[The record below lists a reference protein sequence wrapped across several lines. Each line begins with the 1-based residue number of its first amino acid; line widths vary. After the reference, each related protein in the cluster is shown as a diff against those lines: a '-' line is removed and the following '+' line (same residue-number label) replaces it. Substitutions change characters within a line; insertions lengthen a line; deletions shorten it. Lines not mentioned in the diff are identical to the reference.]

1 MYVKQP
7 YKNLCPA
14 PNQCEEV
21 AVFGSDQSQVAET
34 SVVILADGADWS
46 DARPGTEHFIYS
58 FHGSG
63 AVSLDSRQVSLS
75 EGKWVYLPSSVSP
88 NITAQGLLH
97 ILVFSVQV
105 ASASESTSLIAE
117 RGENGPL
124 FEFGSN
130 TTRLLLDR
138 SESYRSEV
146 TIVVW
151 RPGTQGALVAHPD
164 KEQTFFV
171 LDGRGF
177 ITVDGVDSHVAP
189 GDLVFVPQ
197 KTPHTTRADEDCS
210 LTYVCMNS
218 IVDLGAYNDFA
229 GMYAKISPERLRR
242 FQSGDKSVG
251 A

>member
-1 MYVKQP
+1 MYAKQP
-7 YKNLCPA
+7 YGNVHPA
-14 PNQCEEV
+14 PGQCEEI
-21 AVFGSDQSQVAET
+21 AVLGFDQSQVADT
-34 SVVILADGADWS
+34 SVVILAGGAEWS
-46 DARPGTEHFIYS
+46 DSRPGKEHFIYS

-63 AVSLDSRQVSLS
+63 TVCLDSQQVALS
-75 EGKWVYLPSSVSP
+75 EGGWVYLPSSVTP
-88 NITAQGLLH
+88 RITAQGPLH
-97 ILVFSVQV
+97 LLVFGVQADAV
-105 ASASESTSLIAE
+105 GESTSLIAT
-117 RGENGPL
+117 RGESGPL

-171 LDGRGF
+171 LGGSGI

-197 KTPHTTRADEDCS
+197 RTPHTTRADEECS

-218 IVDLGAYNDFA
+218 IIDLGAHSDFA